1 LRRARWLRAVSPS
14 AGAIVETT
22 EAGGPRS
29 FDAGEKIKSRKDTSS
44 PYKLGETARRQSMDE
59 KDALFGMFKQCVER
73 GLHHQQQ
80 RSTIANIV
88 LVLSGEI
95 VGLVTFD
102 EEICAGIFL
111 LGLGLFGAAWS
122 AKQHER
128 YAYYL
133 RRARGYRDALA
144 AALPLDMSSINKTA
158 DEATAKKYRI
168 LHRLRLWYFWT
179 FLYVL
184 VVAVG
189 CSSLFTPPRRL
200 ATSVTRTWRT
210 EAVSPH

>member
-1 LRRARWLRAVSPS
+1 
-14 AGAIVETT
+14 
-22 EAGGPRS
+22 
-29 FDAGEKIKSRKDTSS
+29 
-44 PYKLGETARRQSMDE
+44 MDE
-59 KDALFGMFKQCVER
+59 KDALFGMFKQYMEQ

-88 LVLSGEI
+88 LVLSGAI

-102 EEICAGIFL
+102 NEICGPDVIAGIFL
-111 LGLGLFGAAWS
+111 VGLGLFGAAWS

-133 RRARGYRDALA
+133 QRARGYRDALA
-144 AALPLDMSSINKTA
+144 AALPLDMASIDKTA
-158 DEATAKKYRI
+158 DEATAKQYRI

-189 CSSLFTPPRRL
+189 VLIVVYASQTPCEICDQDMED
-200 ATSVTRTWRT
+200 AQCHRT
-210 EAVSPH
+210 EGLRGLAVDHELQEDVMVRQVHKVCGETRASVRKLRACRPRA

>member
-1 LRRARWLRAVSPS
+1 
-14 AGAIVETT
+14 
-22 EAGGPRS
+22 
-29 FDAGEKIKSRKDTSS
+29 
-44 PYKLGETARRQSMDE
+44 MDE
-59 KDALFGMFKQCVER
+59 KDALFGIFKQYMEQ

-80 RSTIANIV
+80 RSTIAHIV
-88 LVLSGEI
+88 LVLSGAI

-102 EEICAGIFL
+102 QEICGPDVIVGIFL
-111 LGLGLFGAAWS
+111 VGLGLFGAAWS

-144 AALPLDMSSINKTA
+144 AALPLDMASINKTA

-168 LHRLRLWYFWT
+168 LHRMRLWYFWT

-184 VVAVG
+184 VLAVG
-189 CSSLFTPPRRL
+189 VLIVVYASQTHCEICDQNMED
-200 ATSVTRTWRT
+200 AGSVT
-210 EAVSPH
+210 ALKGFAGSPSIMSFRKM